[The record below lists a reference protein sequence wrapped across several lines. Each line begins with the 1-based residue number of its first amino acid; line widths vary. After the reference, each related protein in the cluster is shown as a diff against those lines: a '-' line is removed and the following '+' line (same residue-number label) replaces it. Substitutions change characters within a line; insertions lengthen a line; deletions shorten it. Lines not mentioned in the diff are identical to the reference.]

1 VDNGHEPFTLSLTL
15 PSAVRSPNRDI
26 SRYSDRQ
33 GGGDGAG
40 SLTLPRQGGGERPH
54 PHPLP
59 GGEGIS
65 ALTPR
70 ERGLRRLLADVDLFS
85 RHVVGTPL
93 RPYQLEPARAI
104 IDSVLH
110 RRGRTFTVMMSRQA
124 GKNELSAQ
132 LEAYLLNLF
141 QRRGGAIDKAA
152 PTFHPQIVNSMLR
165 LERTLENDLNRGR
178 WSRQLGSLIQL
189 GRARVFFYS
198 GEPESHV
205 VGATASLLLEID
217 EAQDFDEQKYL
228 KDFRPMG
235 ATTNVTTV
243 LYGTAW
249 TADTLLERARRENLR
264 LEAIDGAR
272 RDFRYPWHAVA
283 EHNADYRAYVEAEM
297 ARMGPEHPLIRT
309 QYLLEPLES
318 AGRLFSDTQ
327 LAQLRGTHARLA
339 SPEFRVSGSESGH
352 ATDAKLGTR
361 HPELVY
367 VAGIDIAGEDEEAED
382 AALRSLKPRKDS
394 TAVTICEVEWIAEG
408 TPSPASLRDP
418 ASPARG
424 EASTPSPLAGEGWG
438 EEAFPIPH
446 SVFRTPHLRV
456 VQHYWWTGRKHR
468 ELFPQLVDLL
478 KRVWR
483 CRAVVIDATGVGAG
497 VASFLVGALPMVA
510 RPFIFSASSK
520 SALGYGLLAA
530 VNGGRLQMY
539 ADDGSAE
546 SIEFWREAQLAR
558 TALHE
563 NQRLSFYVDSREGHD
578 DLLMSLALA
587 VEAAIDAEPRV
598 AVGRSS
604 ELRVPGSELG
614 RGSESGGTARGRS
627 LSPRRRS

>member
-1 VDNGHEPFTLSLTL
+1 LT
-15 PSAVRSPNRDI
+15 S
-26 SRYSDRQ
+26 
-33 GGGDGAG
+33 
-40 SLTLPRQGGGERPH
+40 
-54 PHPLP
+54 
-59 GGEGIS
+59 
-65 ALTPR
+65 R
-70 ERGLRRLLADVDLFS
+70 ERGLQRLLADIALFS
-85 RHVVGTPL
+85 RHVLGTPL

-104 IDSVLH
+104 LDSIVH
-110 RRGRTFTVMMSRQA
+110 HRGRTITIMMSRQA

-141 QRRGGAIDKAA
+141 QRRGGSIVKAA
-152 PTFHPQIVNSMLR
+152 PTFQPQIVNSMLR
-165 LERTLENDLNRGR
+165 LERMLENDLNRGR

-217 EAQDFDEQKYL
+217 EAQDFDEEKYL

-264 LEAIDGAR
+264 LEATDGEQ
-272 RDFRYPWHAVA
+272 RDFRYPWNVVA
-283 EHNADYRAYVEAEM
+283 QHNPDYRAYVEAEM

-318 AGRLFSDTQ
+318 AGRFFSETQ
-327 LAQLRGTHARLA
+327 LAQLRGGQSRLTAAPA
-339 SPEFRVSGSESGH
+339 SQTSMF
-352 ATDAKLGTR
+352 
-361 HPELVY
+361 

-382 AALRSLKPRKDS
+382 AALPSLKPRKDS
-394 TAVTICEVEWIAEG
+394 TAVTICEVQWIADFESNANSSVAG
-408 TPSPASLRDP
+408 DAPSPGPLRGP

-424 EASTPSPLAGEGWG
+424 EAITPSPLAGEGWG
-438 EEAFPIPH
+438 EGPSPIPH
-446 SVFRTPHLRV
+446 SAFRTPHLRV

-478 KRVWR
+478 KRVWH
-483 CRAVVIDATGVGAG
+483 CRAVVVDATGVGAG

-510 RPFIFSASSK
+510 RPFVFSATSK

-539 ADDGSAE
+539 ADDGSPE
-546 SIEFWREAQLAR
+546 SVEFWREAQLAR
-558 TALHE
+558 STLHE
-563 NQRLSFYVDSREGHD
+563 NQRLSFYVDPREGHD

-587 VEAAIDAEPRV
+587 VEAAAGAEPRI
-598 AVGRSS
+598 AVGRQAGPEDNALTRLAPAALRRPLPPGEARATRRAPFSS
-604 ELRVPGSELG
+604 R
-614 RGSESGGTARGRS
+614 RGR
-627 LSPRRRS
+627 

>member
-1 VDNGHEPFTLSLTL
+1 VDDGRDKLTPTLTQQ
-15 PSAVRSPNRDI
+15 RGRK
-26 SRYSDRQ
+26 R
-33 GGGDGAG
+33 
-40 SLTLPRQGGGERPH
+40 

-59 GGEGIS
+59 LGEGTTP
-65 ALTPR
+65 LTSR
-70 ERGLRRLLADVDLFS
+70 ERGLRRLLADLELFS

-93 RPYQLEPARAI
+93 RPYQLEPARAVL
-104 IDSVLH
+104 DSVLN
-110 RRGRTFTVMMSRQA
+110 RRGRTLTIMMSRQA

-141 QRRGGAIDKAA
+141 QRRGGAIIKAA

-165 LERTLENDLNRGR
+165 LERMLDNDLNRGH

-217 EAQDFDEQKYL
+217 EAQDFDEEKYL

-249 TADTLLERARRENLR
+249 TAETLLERARRENLR
-264 LEAIDGAR
+264 LEAGDGQR
-272 RDFRYPWHAVA
+272 RDFRYPWHVVA
-283 EHNADYRAYVEAEM
+283 EHNPDYRAYVEAEM
-297 ARMGPEHPLIRT
+297 ARMGPDHPLIRT
-309 QYLLEPLES
+309 QYLLDPLES
-318 AGRLFSDTQ
+318 AGRLFSETQ
-327 LAQLRGTHARLA
+327 LAQLRGSHARLV
-339 SPEFRVSGSESGH
+339 SPEFRVASSESGPIRSS
-352 ATDAKLGTR
+352 KPGTR
-361 HPELVY
+361 NSEPVY

-394 TAVTICEVEWIAEG
+394 TAVTICEVEFRVSSSEFRVP
-408 TPSPASLRDP
+408 TSASGSDSELETRD
-418 ASPARG
+418 S
-424 EASTPSPLAGEGWG
+424 EPLGDSRSAQLLGRE
-438 EEAFPIPH
+438 PN
-446 SVFRTPHLRV
+446 LQV

-478 KRVWR
+478 KRVWH
-483 CRAVVIDATGVGAG
+483 CRAVVVDATGVGAG

-510 RPFIFSASSK
+510 RPFVFSAASK
-520 SALGYGLLAA
+520 SALGYSLLAA
-530 VNGGRLQMY
+530 VNGGRLQTY
-539 ADDGSAE
+539 ADDGSPQSLE
-546 SIEFWREAQLAR
+546 LWHEAQLAR
-558 TALHE
+558 STLHE
-563 NQRLSFYVDSREGHD
+563 NQRLSFYVDPREGHD

-587 VEAAIDAEPRV
+587 VEAAADAEPRV

-604 ELRVPGSELG
+604 SEGVPSSESRAMA
-614 RGSESGGTARGRS
+614 RGSSS
-627 LSPRRRS
+627 RRRGSV

>member
-1 VDNGHEPFTLSLTL
+1 MDDGHASL
-15 PSAVRSPNRDI
+15 PAS
-26 SRYSDRQ
+26 
-33 GGGDGAG
+33 
-40 SLTLPRQGGGERPH
+40 
-54 PHPLP
+54 
-59 GGEGIS
+59 
-65 ALTPR
+65 LTPR
-70 ERGLRRLLADVDLFS
+70 ERGLRRLLADVELFS

-104 IDSVLH
+104 LDSVLH
-110 RRGRTFTVMMSRQA
+110 RHGRTFTIMMSRQA

-141 QRRGGAIDKAA
+141 QRRGGAIVKAA
-152 PTFHPQIVNSMLR
+152 PTFRPQIVNSMLR
-165 LERTLENDLNRGR
+165 LERALENDLNRGR

-217 EAQDFDEQKYL
+217 EAQDFDEEKYL

-264 LEAIDGAR
+264 LEASDGKQ
-272 RDFRYPWHAVA
+272 RDFRYPWLAVA

-318 AGRLFSDTQ
+318 TGRLFSETQ
-327 LAQLRGTHARLA
+327 LAQLRGGHGRLV
-339 SPEFRVSGSESGH
+339 SPESRVASHE
-352 ATDAKLGTR
+352 TDREADPRLGTR
-361 HPELVY
+361 DSGLY

-394 TAVTICEVEWIAEG
+394 TAVTICEVELGKE
-408 TPSPASLRDP
+408 PS
-418 ASPARG
+418 
-424 EASTPSPLAGEGWG
+424 
-438 EEAFPIPH
+438 
-446 SVFRTPHLRV
+446 LRV

-478 KRVWR
+478 KRVWH
-483 CRAVVIDATGVGAG
+483 CRAVVVDATGVGAG

-510 RPFIFSASSK
+510 RPFIFSATSK
-520 SALGYGLLAA
+520 SALGYSLLAA

-539 ADDGSAE
+539 ADDGSPE

-563 NQRLSFYVDSREGHD
+563 NQRLSFYVDPREGHD

-587 VEAAIDAEPRV
+587 VEAAADAEPRF
-598 AVGRSS
+598 
-604 ELRVPGSELG
+604 
-614 RGSESGGTARGRS
+614 ARGRS
-627 LSPRRRS
+627 SSESRVPSSESGTGSEFRVSGPGSGRARGLAPRSHRGES